1 MKARKGGGFML
12 STSDMKTRAKEA
24 LRHNWMLAVGT
35 GFVAFLFGASY
46 YPNINYTICRQIEN
60 STNDFFEPLQ
70 AFFVFLNTYSDAF
83 WLWWFVIL
91 IIGGAAS
98 IGYARFNLSL
108 VERRNPSF
116 DQLFSEFVRLPR
128 SIAMN
133 LLLLLYILLWTLLL
147 IIPGI
152 IASLSYAMT
161 PYIMAEDTEIG
172 ANEAITLSKEM
183 MKGHKATL
191 FYLYFSFI
199 GWALLCALT
208 LGIGCLW
215 LSPYMSAAEANFY
228 RDVSRDYWERNPD
241 KSILWAKHRIDQTGT
256 ANDSNRANPFEN

>member
-1 MKARKGGGFML
+1 ML
-12 STSDMKTRAKEA
+12 STPDMKIRAKEA
-24 LRHNWMLAVGT
+24 LKHNWMLAVGT
-35 GFVAFLFGASY
+35 GFIACLLGGSGFGGIDF
-46 YPNINYTICRQIEN
+46 NIRKGIEN
-60 STNDFFEPLQ
+60 ASSDFFEPLQ
-70 AFFVFLNTYSDAF
+70 AFFVFVDTYWYVF
-83 WLWWFVIL
+83 GIWWLVTL
-91 IIGGAAS
+91 IVGGAAA

-108 VERRNPSF
+108 VDRRNPSF
-116 DQLFSEFVRLPR
+116 NQLFSEYVRLPR

-172 ANEAITLSKEM
+172 ANEAIALSKEM
-183 MKGHKATL
+183 MKGNKGTL

-199 GWALLCALT
+199 GWALLCTLT
-208 LGIGCLW
+208 LGIGYLW
-215 LSPYMSAAEANFY
+215 LGPYMSAAEANFY

-241 KSILWAKHRIDQTGT
+241 QSILWAKHRIDQTGT
-256 ANDSNRANPFEN
+256 ADDSKRANPFEN